1 MKGIESSFL
10 CLELYVGKNE
20 MEEKERSFL
29 YFLSKSQIFM
39 SPIKILKRM
48 KWGLMIY
55 LLKLPKYP
63 YIFSNLFKTG
73 V

>member
-1 MKGIESSFL
+1 
-10 CLELYVGKNE
+10 